1 MKNLVEKIKESIKM
15 GDSFEIYSSHTN
27 IYLENSNLDDLDV
40 TSSNEDTIIINY
52 KGDSLLKISSEL
64 ANKLEVNESEE
75 FIFIVDNEDLEIIIH
90 KKEEI

>member
-1 MKNLVEKIKESIKM
+1 MKLVEKIRDGIKK

-64 ANKLEVNESEE
+64 ANKLEISESEE
-75 FIFIVDNEDLEIIIH
+75 FIFIIDNEDLEIIIH

>member
-1 MKNLVEKIKESIKM
+1 MKNLVEKIKEFIKM

-27 IYLENSNLDDLDV
+27 TYLENSNLDDLDV
-40 TSSNEDTIIINY
+40 TSSNEDAIVINY
-52 KGDSLLKISSEL
+52 KGTSLLEISSEL